1 MVMTVRME
9 EPADQSA
16 IFHLHL
22 DAFETAAE
30 ANLVNRLRSQ
40 AANCLSLV
48 AVTPDRLLGHLLLS
62 PVTLEGHAELSL
74 MGLAPMAVTPGQQR
88 RGIGGALINAG
99 LDACRVRRIAAV
111 VVLGHPAYYPKFGFV
126 PAVGFG
132 IDCDYQVPSDAFM
145 LQELQPGALAGRQGR
160 IHYHPAF
167 AALE

>member
-1 MVMTVRME
+1 MAMIVRME

-30 ANLVNRLRSQ
+30 ANLVNRLRAQ
-40 AANCLSLV
+40 VNNCLSLV

-62 PVTLEGHAELSL
+62 PVTLEGHDELPL

-88 RGIGGALINAG
+88 RGIGGALIHAG

-111 VVLGHPAYYPKFGFV
+111 VVLGHPAYYPKFSFV
-126 PAVGFG
+126 PAARYG
-132 IDCDYQVPSDAFM
+132 IDCDYQVPEEAFM
-145 LQELQPGALAGRQGR
+145 LQELIPGALSGAHGR
-160 IHYHPAF
+160 IHYHWAF
-167 AALE
+167 AALG